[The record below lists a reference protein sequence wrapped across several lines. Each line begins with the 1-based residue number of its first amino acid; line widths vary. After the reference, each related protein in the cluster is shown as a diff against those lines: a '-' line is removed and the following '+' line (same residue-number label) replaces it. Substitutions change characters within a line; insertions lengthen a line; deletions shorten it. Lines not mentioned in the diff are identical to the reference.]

1 MSIKRYAIK
10 EMFYTLQ
17 GEGFHAGQ
25 AAVFCRFSGCN
36 LWSGLEKSRDTA
48 ACRFCDTDF
57 VGIDGTH
64 GGRYETID
72 LVNTILSVWKGNGT
86 PMVVFTGGE
95 PLLQLDEVL
104 IEACKQQGLYVAVE
118 TNGTKPIPQGLD
130 WVCVSPK
137 PRSTIVVT
145 KVSELKLIYPQPE
158 VEMHPSNFDHV
169 EADHWYLQP
178 LYNDDIVANRE
189 AVVQFCLQN
198 PKWRLSIQMQKI
210 LGVR

>member
-1 MSIKRYAIK
+1 MPTKRYAIK

-17 GEGFHAGQ
+17 GEGFHAGR

-36 LWSGLEKSRDTA
+36 LWSGLEKSREKA

-57 VGIDGTH
+57 IGIDGTY
-64 GGRYETID
+64 GGRYEAQAVVD
-72 LVNTILSVWKGNGT
+72 TILSVWQGTGN

-95 PLLQLDEVL
+95 PLLQLDEAL
-104 IEACKQQGLYVAVE
+104 IETCKQQGIYVAVE
-118 TNGTKPIPQGLD
+118 TNGTKPVPKGID

-145 KVSELKLIYPQPE
+145 KASELKLVYPQPE
-158 VEMHPSNFDHV
+158 AEMHPSNFEHF
-169 EADHWYLQP
+169 EADYRYLQP
-178 LYNDDIVANRE
+178 LYNDDVLENRS

-198 PKWRLSIQMQKI
+198 PEWRLSIQMQKI
-210 LGVR
+210 LTVR

>member
-1 MSIKRYAIK
+1 MSNKRYAIK

-17 GEGFHAGQ
+17 GEGFHAGR

-57 VGIDGTH
+57 VGVDGTH
-64 GGRYETID
+64 GGRYE
-72 LVNTILSVWKGNGT
+72 VNEVVDTILAVWKGTGT

-95 PLLQLDEVL
+95 PLLQLDEAL
-104 IEACKQQGLYVAVE
+104 IEACTQRGIYAAVE

-137 PRSTIVVT
+137 PRSTLVVT
-145 KVSELKLIYPQPE
+145 RASELKLVYPQPE
-158 VEMHPSNFDHV
+158 EEMHPRNFDHFEV
-169 EADHWYLQP
+169 THRYLQP
-178 LYNDDIVANRE
+178 LYDDDVLEHRA
-189 AVVQFCLQN
+189 AAVQFCLQN
-198 PKWRLSIQMQKI
+198 PEWRLSIQMQKI

>member
-1 MSIKRYAIK
+1 MPSKRYAIK

-17 GEGFHAGQ
+17 GEGFHAGK

-36 LWSGLEKSRDTA
+36 LWSGLEKSRSTA

-64 GGRYETID
+64 GGRYEAAE
-72 LVNTILSVWKGNGT
+72 VVKTILDVWKGNGN

-95 PLLQLDEVL
+95 PLLQLDEAL
-104 IEACKQQGLYVAVE
+104 IQTCKDNGIYVAVE
-118 TNGTKPIPQGLD
+118 TNGTKEIPVGID

-137 PRSTIVVT
+137 PRSTVAVQQA
-145 KVSELKLIYPQPE
+145 SELKLVYPQPE
-158 VEMHPSNFDHV
+158 DEMHPTYFDAFQA
-169 EADHWYLQP
+169 EHWYLQP
-178 LYNDDIVANRE
+178 LYDDNVLEHRQ
-189 AVVQFCLQN
+189 AVIEYCLKN
-198 PKWRLSIQMQKI
+198 PKWRLSIQMQKV

>member
-1 MSIKRYAIK
+1 MPRKRYAIK

-17 GEGFHAGQ
+17 GEGFHAGR

-36 LWSGLEKSRDTA
+36 LWSGLERSRETA

-57 VGIDGTH
+57 VGVDGTN
-64 GGRYETID
+64 GGRYETNE
-72 LVNTILSVWKGNGT
+72 LVSTILSVWKGQGT

-95 PLLQLDEVL
+95 PLLQLDETL
-104 IEACKQQGLYVAVE
+104 IVACKEKGIYVAVE

-137 PRSTIVVT
+137 PRSTIVVE
-145 KVSELKLIYPQPE
+145 KASELKLVYPQVE
-158 VEMHPSNFDHV
+158 AEMHPSNFDQFQ
-169 EADHWYLQP
+169 ADYRYLQP
-178 LYNDDIVANRE
+178 LYNDDVLIHRE

-198 PKWRLSIQMQKI
+198 PKWRLSIQMQKV

>member
-1 MSIKRYAIK
+1 MSSKRYAIK

-17 GEGFHAGQ
+17 GEGFHAGR

-36 LWSGLEKSRDTA
+36 LWSGLEKSRSTA
-48 ACRFCDTDF
+48 ACRFCDTNF

-64 GGRYETID
+64 GGRYESAE
-72 LVNTILSVWKGNGT
+72 VVSTILSVWKGHGT

-95 PLLQLDEVL
+95 PLLQLDEPL

-118 TNGTKPIPQGLD
+118 TNGTKPIPEGLD

-137 PRSTIVVT
+137 PRSTIVVERA
-145 KVSELKLIYPQPE
+145 SELKLVYPQSE
-158 VEMHPSNFDHV
+158 IEMHPSKFEHFQA
-169 EADHWYLQP
+169 EHRYLQP
-178 LYNDDIVANRE
+178 LYNDDVLTHRA